1 MPNVGEALLRIAI
14 GEPAEPTMGGGWAGL
29 TKLHVSGVQNLEVSK
44 VKKNDGSTVVT
55 TRVRTQDLTMAGVY
69 FGMRGSKP
77 QSRSEIISMC
87 VSMVANLAQLE
98 GDKRPDLEQAVRW
111 LESNHPVQGRGK
123 GNKRNW
129 ELPNVGQDHLGTLKG
144 MVNPVSGVPYGAL
157 PMHQAPVCTVGEV
170 PVSPL
175 TVSQAMAM
183 VSHDS
188 GSQFSEQFSEQA
200 QWEDLN
206 SASRTG
212 GAIPGA
218 SPSEVRYE

>member
-1 MPNVGEALLRIAI
+1 M
-14 GEPAEPTMGGGWAGL
+14 
-29 TKLHVSGVQNLEVSK
+29 
-44 VKKNDGSTVVT
+44 KKNDGSTVVT
-55 TRVRTQDLTMAGVY
+55 TRVRTQDLAMAGVY

-98 GDKRPDLEQAVRW
+98 GDKRPDLEQAERW

-129 ELPNVGQDHLGTLKG
+129 ELPNVGQDQIGALKG
-144 MVNPVSGVPYGAL
+144 MVNPISGLPYAHL
-157 PMHQAPVCTVGEV
+157 PVHQIPVAQAGVRAPVCTVGEV

-175 TVSQAMAM
+175 TVSQAMEM

-188 GSQFSEQFSEQA
+188 GSQFSEQA

-206 SASRTG
+206 AASRTG

-218 SPSEVRYE
+218 MPGEVHYE

>member
-1 MPNVGEALLRIAI
+1 M
-14 GEPAEPTMGGGWAGL
+14 
-29 TKLHVSGVQNLEVSK
+29 
-44 VKKNDGSTVVT
+44 KKNDGSTVVT

-98 GDKRPDLEQAVRW
+98 GDKRPDLEQAERW

-129 ELPNVGQDHLGTLKG
+129 ELPNVGADQIGTLKG
-144 MVNPVSGVPYGAL
+144 MVNPVSGVPYGAI
-157 PMHQAPVCTVGEV
+157 PVQTI
-170 PVSPL
+170 PL
-175 TVSQAMAM
+175 DEAMKRA
-183 VSHDS
+183 SHDS
-188 GSQFSEQFSEQA
+188 GSQFSEQA
-200 QWEDLN
+200 QEDWEDLN
-206 SASRTG
+206 AATRTG

-218 SPSEVRYE
+218 MPGEVRYES

>member
-1 MPNVGEALLRIAI
+1 M
-14 GEPAEPTMGGGWAGL
+14 
-29 TKLHVSGVQNLEVSK
+29 
-44 VKKNDGSTVVT
+44 KKNDGSTVVT

-69 FGMRGSKP
+69 FGARGSKP

-98 GDKRPDLEQAVRW
+98 GDKRPDLEQAERW

-129 ELPNVGQDHLGTLKG
+129 ELPNVGQDQIGALKG
-144 MVNPVSGVPYGAL
+144 LVNPVSGVPYGAI
-157 PMHQAPVCTVGEV
+157 PMHRAPVCTVGEV

-175 TVSQAMAM
+175 TVSQAMEM

-188 GSQFSEQFSEQA
+188 GSQFSEQG

-218 SPSEVRYE
+218 MPGEVRYES

>member
-1 MPNVGEALLRIAI
+1 M
-14 GEPAEPTMGGGWAGL
+14 
-29 TKLHVSGVQNLEVSK
+29 
-44 VKKNDGSTVVT
+44 KKNDGSTVVT
-55 TRVRTQDLTMAGVY
+55 TRVRTQDLAMAGVY
-69 FGMRGSKP
+69 FGTRGSKP

-98 GDKRPDLEQAVRW
+98 GDRRPDLEQAERW
-111 LESNHPVQGRGK
+111 LESNHPVQERGK

-129 ELPNVGQDHLGTLKG
+129 ELPNVGQDQIGALKG
-144 MVNPVSGVPYGAL
+144 MVNPVSGLPYAHL
-157 PMHQAPVCTVGEV
+157 PVHQIPVDQAQAYARAPVCTVGEV

-175 TVSQAMAM
+175 TVSQAMEM

-188 GSQFSEQFSEQA
+188 GSQFSEQGS
-200 QWEDLN
+200 WEDLN
-206 SASRTG
+206 SATRTG